1 MRKPFLP
8 LVFSLLAC
16 LVTDASIEAAAGS
29 VFTVD
34 KMSVDASA
42 ASATQ
47 ARAAALRD
55 GQAQALE
62 IVMKRLTL
70 RAQWPMLPPVRE
82 LDVETF
88 VEGFRVREEKTG
100 RGRYLATLSVQFK
113 PRDLSNLL
121 RSYGV
126 SISET
131 QSPSVLLLPVL
142 EDAKG
147 LQAWGEHWWRQSW
160 AARDL
165 DNLPAPMTLP
175 LGDLDDTVL
184 MSAEDVLIG
193 NPMKLA
199 ELNARYGT
207 QTAIIAH
214 ALADIDG
221 QLGIT
226 AYIFSET
233 QSDVIVLTYRSDEA
247 HMAMAK
253 PAIDQLIHELD
264 DRWKRVASV
273 ASDDRLELQ
282 VKVSFEDLQGW
293 RRQLA
298 KLEAANLI
306 RETVIVEMTAR
317 YAYVGFSYIGSLE
330 QLTSNV
336 AQAGLQLEAS
346 PSGWQLT
353 ETQEY

>member
-1 MRKPFLP
+1 MRKPFSP
-8 LVFSLLAC
+8 LVFTLLAA
-16 LVTDASIEAAAGS
+16 LLFDSWHLAEAGS

-34 KMSVDASA
+34 KMRVDASA
-42 ASATQ
+42 GSASQ
-47 ARAAALRD
+47 ARAEALRD

-70 RAQWPMLPPVRE
+70 RAQWPMLPPISA
-82 LDVETF
+82 LQVENF
-88 VEGFRVREEKTG
+88 VEGFRVRQEKTG
-100 RGRYLATLSVQFK
+100 RTRYLATLSVQFK
-113 PRDLSNLL
+113 PRALSDLL

-142 EDAKG
+142 EDANG
-147 LQAWGEHWWRQSW
+147 LQVWGEHWWRQSW

-184 MSAEDVLIG
+184 MRAEDVLIG

-207 QTAIIAH
+207 QTAIVAH

-226 AYIFSET
+226 TYIFSET
-233 QSDVIVLTYRSDEA
+233 QSDVIVQTYRSDETYEV
-247 HMAMAK
+247 MARQ
-253 PAIDQLIHELD
+253 AIEALIHELD

-273 ASDDRLELQ
+273 ATDDRLELQ
-282 VKVSFEDLQGW
+282 VKVSFDDLQGW
-293 RRQLA
+293 RRQLL
-298 KLEAANLI
+298 KLEEANLI
-306 RETVIVEMTAR
+306 REMVIVEMTAG

-336 AQAGLQLEAS
+336 QQAGLKLETS
-346 PSGWQLT
+346 QEGWQLT

>member
-1 MRKPFLP
+1 
-8 LVFSLLAC
+8 
-16 LVTDASIEAAAGS
+16 
-29 VFTVD
+29 
-34 KMSVDASA
+34 
-42 ASATQ
+42 
-47 ARAAALRD
+47 
-55 GQAQALE
+55 
-62 IVMKRLTL
+62 
-70 RAQWPMLPPVRE
+70 
-82 LDVETF
+82 
-88 VEGFRVREEKTG
+88 
-100 RGRYLATLSVQFK
+100 
-113 PRDLSNLL
+113 
-121 RSYGV
+121 V

-221 QLGIT
+221 QLGVT